1 MSLPLLLSAHLKKLK
16 LPTVAKYA
24 EPLARDAEENNLSYI
39 AYLNALMEQEVSQ
52 REENQQK
59 ERIRRA
65 NFPIL
70 KTLEAFDFT
79 ALPGLNK
86 NKVLTLSQ
94 GDFLEKKEN
103 VLCIGNSG
111 TGKTHL
117 AIAIALSV
125 CRKGKR
131 VRFTTAANL
140 VNELLAAQDN
150 HDLPRLQRTWSKY
163 DLVVIDEL
171 GYVPF
176 SRTGAQL
183 LFQFCSERYE
193 RASMIIT
200 SNLEFSEWTQ
210 VFVDDKLTAA
220 LLDRLTHHAH
230 ILLMNGE
237 SYRFRQSMR
246 RQENEALTAG
256 RAGEIG

>member
-1 MSLPLLLSAHLKKLK
+1 MSLPLLLSTNLKRLK
-16 LPTVAKYA
+16 LPTVAKHA
-24 EPLARDAEENNLSYI
+24 ESLARDAENSNLSYLD
-39 AYLNALMEQEVSQ
+39 YLNALIEQEVNQ
-52 REENQQK
+52 REDNQQK

-65 NFPIL
+65 GFPIL
-70 KTLEAFDFT
+70 KTLESFDFT
-79 ALPGLNK
+79 AVPGLNK

-94 GDFLEKKEN
+94 GEFLDKKEN

-111 TGKTHL
+111 TGKSHI
-117 AIAIALSV
+117 ASAIALSV

-131 VRFTTAANL
+131 VRFTTAATL

-150 HDLPRLQRTWSKY
+150 HELPRLQRTWNRY
-163 DLVVIDEL
+163 QLVVLDEL
-171 GYVPF
+171 GYIPF
-176 SRTGAQL
+176 SRNGAQL

-210 VFVDDKLTAA
+210 VFGDDKLTAA

-237 SYRFRQSMR
+237 SYRFKQSMR
-246 RQENEALTAG
+246 RQENE
-256 RAGEIG
+256 